1 MKPSPKTI
9 ERLLKKF
16 EALRIACE
24 VEAALPPPPTAR
36 QVVFAAAAVGLR
48 GETLNFDNRDSQA
61 NIGTSGRNA
70 DTSTMTAKPP
80 SLAKLA
86 EIYGCSRQRL
96 HTLGKLY
103 GRPVLTD
110 PDALAIAID
119 CHERQPIFKALADT
133 AERQRIKSQISQ
145 LQS

>member
-1 MKPSPKTI
+1 MNSAQQIKSLRRKLAGA
-9 ERLLKKF
+9 EAEFDRLKS
-16 EALRIACE
+16 
-24 VEAALPPPPTAR
+24 LPPVNVR
-36 QVVFAAAAVGLR
+36 KIVFEAAAAGLR

-86 EIYGCSRQRL
+86 AIYKCSRQRL
-96 HTLGKLY
+96 HALSKTY
-103 GRPVLTD
+103 GRPILTD

-119 CHERQPIFKALADT
+119 CHERQPIFKALADP
-133 AERQRIKSQISQ
+133 AERKRIKSLISQ
-145 LQS
+145 L